1 MLELGSSK
9 PWPDA
14 MEVMTG
20 QREMDAS
27 PLLEYFQPL
36 HDWLRKQNE
45 GHGVTWDDHCPPESL
60 AGTHDRNGGF
70 RLVAAGR
77 CAVLMRVALLYAMLV
92 GVLLRIPG

>member
-20 QREMDAS
+20 QRQMDAR

-36 HDWLRKQNE
+36 HDWLRQQNE
-45 GHGVTWDDHCPPESL
+45 GHNVEWDDDCPPGSFAESR
-60 AGTHDRNGGF
+60 DRNAGF
-70 RLVAAGR
+70 RLAAVDR
-77 CAVLMRVALLYAMLV
+77 CAMLARTLLSATVMAGL
-92 GVLLRIPG
+92 LLRVRR